1 MAPTPGMNPS
11 ARATPGLGAPGAA
24 AAGAAPPAGPGGPP
38 RPPGPAP
45 PAGAGRA
52 RARRG
57 GGGRQRG
64 QAVLAVDHAADV
76 APAVSAQRLAALAA
90 VAGGV
95 YFSVMKAFHRS
106 SPGSMSC

>member
-24 AAGAAPPAGPGGPP
+24 AAGAAARRARGAAGGGPP
-38 RPPGPAP
+38 G
-45 PAGAGRA
+45 G
-52 RARRG
+52 RRG